1 MDSVVYEDEMEMN
14 SQVVHF
20 YQVLYQE
27 IEMRCPSMD
36 GLDFSYIEEDETL
49 SLERVFS
56 KEEVI

>member
-1 MDSVVYEDEMEMN
+1 MEMN

-27 IEMRCPSMD
+27 AEMRRPSMD
-36 GLDFSYIEEDETL
+36 GLDFSCMEEEERL
-49 SLERVFS
+49 SLERAFS